1 MASVTLESSATLT
14 SSTSALNPVA
24 TSRTAVKRS
33 GFVNGAYFVNWGT
46 YDRNYYPNQLPVKN
60 LSHVYYAFAMQHT
73 NGTVSSTDPVKDAI
87 CVQQFRAIKQKN
99 PELKVILSIGGW
111 NASQDE
117 SFNSLAAS
125 PGRRYIFAASAVHMM
140 QSYGFDGIDIDWEYP
155 KTAADGANLLAVFKE
170 LRDAL
175 DVLGGQYGGHHFLL
189 SAASPSGPAHYRL
202 WPLQAMAAYLDYFHF
217 MGYDYMGAG
226 YSRRSGH
233 QANLIKSTT
242 NPSSTDYD
250 TESAVDDYIRAGVPP
265 GQIVLGM
272 PLYGRSFSRTR
283 GPGRTYKMPR
293 FGSWVDPANGDG
305 LGVWDY
311 KALPRTGATEHYAA
325 DAGATYSYDAGTGE
339 MVSYDTPGMVSLK
352 LDYVLSMKLAGA
364 YFFEASADRTDAR
377 SLILTSADKLRN
389 AGGLDKSPGYIYPQ

>member
-1 MASVTLESSATLT
+1 M
-14 SSTSALNPVA
+14 
-24 TSRTAVKRS
+24 
-33 GFVNGAYFVNWGT
+33 
-46 YDRNYYPNQLPVKN
+46 
-60 LSHVYYAFAMQHT
+60 
-73 NGTVSSTDPVKDAI
+73 
-87 CVQQFRAIKQKN
+87 QQFRKIKQNN

-140 QSYGFDGIDIDWEYP
+140 QSYVSTSTSSSADKTLSTNRANTTQGFDGINIDWEYP
-155 KTAADGANLLAVFKE
+155 KTAADGANLLAVFQE

-202 WPLQAMAAYLDYFHF
+202 WPLRAMAASLDYFHF

-242 NPSSTDYD
+242 NPASTDYD

-272 PLYGRSFSRTR
+272 PLYGRSFARTR
-283 GPGRTYKMPR
+283 GPGRAYKTPR
-293 FGSWVDPANGDG
+293 FGSFVDPANGDG

-339 MVSYDTPGMVSLK
+339 LVSYDTPGMVSLK

-389 AGGLDKSPGYIYPQ
+389 AGGLDESPGYNYSQS